1 LSPTQELFEA
11 LLDWLDPN
19 RDSAGQRYEA
29 IRAGL
34 IRVFVSKGL
43 NDAEHYTD
51 EVIDRV
57 MKRLPEI
64 RTGYVGDPV
73 RYFHGVARNV
83 ILEARRRKEIVTT
96 VLPESVA
103 FPSGPSPMSEC
114 LVKCLKLLPRDKRE
128 LILDYYL
135 YDGHAKVEHH
145 REMAGELS
153 ITEGALR
160 TRVHHLRVSLEK
172 CVSQCLATGAGVG
185 DGVGHKKM
193 IQSHKGSSGTRSIRH
208 N

>member
-1 LSPTQELFEA
+1 MSPTQELFDA

-19 RDSAGQRYEA
+19 RDSAGQRYVA

-43 NDAEHYTD
+43 SDAEYYAD
-51 EVIDRV
+51 EVVDRV

-64 RTGYVGDPV
+64 RAGYVGDPV

-83 ILEARRRKEIVTT
+83 LLEARRRKEIVTT
-96 VLPESVA
+96 VLPELSVL
-103 FPSGPSPMSEC
+103 PTGPSPTSEC
-114 LVKCLKLLPRDKRE
+114 LVKCLKLLPREKRE
-128 LILDYYL
+128 MILDYHL
-135 YDGHAKVEHH
+135 YEGHAKVEHH
-145 REMAGELS
+145 RQMAGELS

-172 CVSQCLATGAGVG
+172 CVLECLTTGAG
-185 DGVGHKKM
+185 GVARHKKA
-193 IQSHKGSSGTRSIRH
+193 IQNHKGSSAPRSVRH
-208 N
+208 S

>member
-1 LSPTQELFEA
+1 MSPIQELFDA

-19 RDSAGQRYEA
+19 RESAGQRYVA

-34 IRVFVSKGL
+34 IRFFVSKGL
-43 NDAEHYTD
+43 TDAEHYAD

-64 RTGYVGDPV
+64 RKGYVGDPV

-83 ILEARRRKEIVTT
+83 LLEARRRKEIVIAMPLDGG
-96 VLPESVA
+96 VLPMVPTA
-103 FPSGPSPMSEC
+103 MSEC
-114 LVKCLKLLPRDKRE
+114 LKKCLKLLPQEKQE
-128 LILDYYL
+128 MILDYHL
-135 YDGHAKVEHH
+135 YEGHAKVEHH
-145 REMAGELS
+145 RQMAGELS

-160 TRVHHLRVSLEK
+160 TRVHHLRVNLEQ
-172 CVSQCLATGAGVG
+172 CVRQCLTGGA
-185 DGVGHKKM
+185 GHKKP
-193 IQSHKGSSGTRSIRH
+193 IQNHKGSSGLGSVRH